1 MANNAQAVYDTMIRA
16 LKGIDWKF
24 QELGDHVIRYT
35 YTGKDFPMDFLVMIR
50 DKADMVLFRTVM
62 PCRIPDDKMTE
73 ALLATHMANN
83 KFRMGEFVLDFERKQ
98 VSFALNPLY
107 EDATPREEWFIYLMQ
122 LAHMVADEYNDKF
135 MMLAKG
141 MISLQDII

>member
-1 MANNAQAVYDTMIRA
+1 
-16 LKGIDWKF
+16 
-24 QELGDHVIRYT
+24 
-35 YTGKDFPMDFLVMIR
+35 
-50 DKADMVLFRTVM
+50 M

-141 MISLQDII
+141 MISLQDFI

>member
-1 MANNAQAVYDTMIRA
+1 M
-16 LKGIDWKF
+16 
-24 QELGDHVIRYT
+24 
-35 YTGKDFPMDFLVMIR
+35 
-50 DKADMVLFRTVM
+50 
-62 PCRIPDDKMTE
+62 
-73 ALLATHMANN
+73 
-83 KFRMGEFVLDFERKQ
+83 RKQ

-141 MISLQDII
+141 MISLQDFI